1 MTTKVVD
8 IIEMIKSLSLIEAG
22 ELVKGIE
29 ETFGVSAAAPAAAAA
44 APAAA
49 AAEVEKD
56 AFKIELLEA
65 GANKIGV
72 IKALR
77 EAATKIGVTLGL
89 KEAKDIA
96 EGAPGVAFESVAKE
110 HAKAIKELL
119 EAAGGKVKLS

>member
-1 MTTKVVD
+1 MATKVVD

-29 ETFGVSAAAPAAAAA
+29 ETFGVSAAAPTAAA
-44 APAAA
+44 APVAA